1 MSDLPSEAETPINGA
16 PPTEPLPLLP
26 DPPPPKRHRRP
37 SVRLGEIGDQ
47 SAAAA
52 VVSLIPPH
60 ESSYARR
67 PKQWKNSPLPPPL
80 SPPPSGAPGGGGG
93 RGKAFFSSKTRP
105 LTNLG
110 SGDGETLDIDD
121 NRRLQPLQ
129 RRVGGGGGGGGGGA
143 KRVRTNWGASSK
155 LDEGDARLSGGE
167 EADVAE
173 GEEGW
178 ESPIRSADEAGAP
191 PSETDG
197 QDWKERSNNGRCRS
211 VEEGGVRGWLSGLGL
226 ERYAPVFEIHE
237 VDEEVLPLLTL
248 EDLKDM
254 GINAVG
260 SRRKMFCA
268 IQKLGKGF

>member
-16 PPTEPLPLLP
+16 PPTEPLLLLP

-67 PKQWKNSPLPPPL
+67 PKQWKNPPL

-121 NRRLQPLQ
+121 NRRLQTMQ
-129 RRVGGGGGGGGGGA
+129 RRVGGGGGGGA

-178 ESPIRSADEAGAP
+178 DSPIRSVGEAGAP

-197 QDWKERSNNGRCRS
+197 QDWR
-211 VEEGGVRGWLSGLGL
+211 RGATMDGAD
-226 ERYAPVFEIHE
+226 R
-237 VDEEVLPLLTL
+237 
-248 EDLKDM
+248 
-254 GINAVG
+254 
-260 SRRKMFCA
+260 SRRE
-268 IQKLGKGF
+268 G